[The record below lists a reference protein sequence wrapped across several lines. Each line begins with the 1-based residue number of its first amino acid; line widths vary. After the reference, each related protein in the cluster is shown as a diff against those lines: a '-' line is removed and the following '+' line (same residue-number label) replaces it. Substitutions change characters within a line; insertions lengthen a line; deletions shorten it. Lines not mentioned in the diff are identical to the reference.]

1 MTTTLDTPTTATTPS
16 TTASNSSTTEVPNA
30 RGEAPFLRAEGY
42 TLTARQIV
50 LALAAHLTYFGD
62 TLAVRVVDPLAA
74 IDAHMRFNGNLTA
87 WTAGRTPVDVAAVR
101 ARAEQIARDY
111 FGTYFPAIPW

>member
-1 MTTTLDTPTTATTPS
+1 MTATLDTPTTTS
-16 TTASNSSTTEVPNA
+16 TTAATTTAPNA
-30 RGEAPFLRAEGY
+30 RGETVFLRAEGY

-62 TLAVRVVDPLAA
+62 TLTVRVVDPLTA
-74 IDAHMRFNGNLTA
+74 IDAHMRFNGDLTA
-87 WTAGRTPVDVAAVR
+87 WTTGRTPEQVATVT

>member
-1 MTTTLDTPTTATTPS
+1 MTTTVDTTTSHTTAGS
-16 TTASNSSTTEVPNA
+16 HTTAVPNA
-30 RGEAPFLRAEGY
+30 RGEAVFLRAETY

-62 TLAVRVVDPLAA
+62 TLTVSVVDPLTA

-87 WTAGRTPVDVAAVR
+87 WTAGRTPTDVAAIR
-101 ARAEQIARDY
+101 ARAEAIARDY
-111 FGTYFPAIPW
+111 FGHHFPAIPW

>member
-1 MTTTLDTPTTATTPS
+1 MTTTLDTPTTAAAATAA
-16 TTASNSSTTEVPNA
+16 TTAVPNA
-30 RGEAPFLRAEGY
+30 RGEAAFLRAEGY
-42 TLTARQIV
+42 TLTAREIV

-87 WTAGRTPVDVAAVR
+87 WTAGRAPADVAAVR

-111 FGTYFPAIPW
+111 FGTYFPAILW

>member
-1 MTTTLDTPTTATTPS
+1 MTTTVDTPATASTTTA
-16 TTASNSSTTEVPNA
+16 AVPNA
-30 RGEAPFLRAEGY
+30 RGEAVFLRAEGY
-42 TLTARQIV
+42 TLTAREIV
-50 LALAAHLTYFGD
+50 YALAAHLTYFGD

-87 WTAGRTPVDVAAVR
+87 WTHGRTPADVAAVR

-111 FGTYFPAIPW
+111 FGTEFPAIPW

>member
-1 MTTTLDTPTTATTPS
+1 MTATLDTPTTGTPTTTGP
-16 TTASNSSTTEVPNA
+16 ANA
-30 RGEAPFLRAEGY
+30 RGEAVFLRAEGY

-74 IDAHMRFNGNLTA
+74 IDAHMRFNGDLHA
-87 WTAGRTPVDVAAVR
+87 WTIGRTPDQVAAVR

-111 FGTYFPAIPW
+111 FGTYFPAVPW

>member
-1 MTTTLDTPTTATTPS
+1 MTTTIDTPATPTATTASAS
-16 TTASNSSTTEVPNA
+16 TSAVPNA
-30 RGEAPFLRAEGY
+30 RGEAAFLRAENY
-42 TLTARQIV
+42 TLTAREIV
-50 LALAAHLTYFGD
+50 YALAAHLTYFGD

-87 WTAGRTPVDVAAVR
+87 WTAGRTPADVAAVR

-111 FGTYFPAIPW
+111 FGTEFPAIPW